1 MESSTNNDPTNFL
14 IKELDKNDEMDYI
27 DDLIKKNIH
36 EKNIFNEPDHEIKP
50 NYFKNTT
57 YHFNQDI
64 ERVWMLLKNF
74 DILSLISNEGH
85 YPCIFLKGQNTW
97 KVGNI
102 FKGNHYGISPFI
114 AKVEKSVNL
123 PEIKKIKWIFNI
135 NDNDYFIIKLESF
148 KVTGDN
154 TTVALQKSKFENFD
168 LYQQIKEKFKQN
180 STYTIFQHVEKILEN
195 EAINLLTYESGIVKG
210 KMKDIWNVIM
220 DFNTLTVIAPNHN
233 HFPNISL
240 KDLKIGEKKKTYIY
254 ESNKEINKF
263 DITLRCRYDN
273 PSWNKWLTVCEI
285 SGGYPKKV
293 PRHTSLLQ
301 LTKINDDECQLSL
314 LTKYHD
320 PIDNKEF
327 KRISD
332 KKKYLLLSIKDYFE
346 NFFCP
351 NASS

>member
-1 MESSTNNDPTNFL
+1 MESPINTDSTNFTF
-14 IKELDKNDEMDYI
+14 KELDKDNEMDYI
-27 DDLIKKNIH
+27 DDLIRVNIR
-36 EKNIFNEPDHEIKP
+36 EEDKFNEPEHEIKS
-50 NYFKNTT
+50 NYFINTT
-57 YHFNQDI
+57 YHFKQDI
-64 ERVWMLLKNF
+64 ERVWSLMRCF

-85 YPCIFLKGQNTW
+85 YPCIFLKGQNTD

-102 FKGNHYGISPFI
+102 FKGNLFGIFPFI

-123 PEIKKIKWIFNI
+123 PEMKKIKWIFNI
-135 NDNDYFIIKLESF
+135 NNNDYFTIKLESY

-154 TTVALQKSKFENFD
+154 TTVILQKTKFEKYE
-168 LYQQIKEKFKQN
+168 LYQEFNKKTHKNNQ
-180 STYTIFQHVEKILEN
+180 TIFQHVENILEN
-195 EAINLLTYESGIVKG
+195 EAINLLTYESGIIKG
-210 KMKDIWNVIM
+210 KMKDIWNVVL
-220 DFNTLTVIAPNHN
+220 DFNKLTVISPNHN

-240 KDLKIGEKKKTYIY
+240 KDLKIGEKKETYICHN
-254 ESNKEINKF
+254 NKEINKF
-263 DITLRCRYDN
+263 DITLRCRYDK
-273 PSWNKWLTVCEI
+273 PGWNKWQIVCEI

-293 PRHTSLLQ
+293 SRHTSLLQ
-301 LTKINDDECQLSL
+301 LTKINDDECQLSM

-327 KRISD
+327 KKISD

>member
-1 MESSTNNDPTNFL
+1 MESSTNNDPTNFI

-27 DDLIKKNIH
+27 DDLIRENIN
-36 EKNIFNEPDHEIKP
+36 EKNKFNHPDHEIKS
-50 NYFKNTT
+50 NYFINIT
-57 YHFNQDI
+57 YHFKQDI

-102 FKGNHYGISPFI
+102 FKGNLYGIFPFI

-180 STYTIFQHVEKILEN
+180 STYTIFQHVAKILEN

-240 KDLKIGEKKKTYIY
+240 KDLKIGEKKKDLY
-254 ESNKEINKF
+254 
-263 DITLRCRYDN
+263 LR
-273 PSWNKWLTVCEI
+273 K
-285 SGGYPKKV
+285 
-293 PRHTSLLQ
+293 
-301 LTKINDDECQLSL
+301 
-314 LTKYHD
+314 
-320 PIDNKEF
+320 
-327 KRISD
+327 
-332 KKKYLLLSIKDYFE
+332 
-346 NFFCP
+346 
-351 NASS
+351 

>member
-1 MESSTNNDPTNFL
+1 MESSINTDSTNFS
-14 IKELDKNDEMDYI
+14 IKDLDKNDEMDDI
-27 DDLIKKNIH
+27 DDLIREKIH
-36 EKNIFNEPDHEIKP
+36 EENKFNELDHKIKS
-50 NYFKNTT
+50 NYFINIT
-57 YHFNQDI
+57 YYFKQDI
-64 ERVWMLLKNF
+64 ERVWMLLRCF

-102 FKGNHYGISPFI
+102 FKGNLYGTFPFI

-135 NDNDYFIIKLESF
+135 NNNDYFTIQLESY

-154 TTVALQKSKFENFD
+154 TTVAL
-168 LYQQIKEKFKQN
+168 LKEKFEKYELYQEFN
-180 STYTIFQHVEKILEN
+180 KKINCKNLYTIFQHVDRILEN

-210 KMKDIWNVIM
+210 KMKDIWNVVM

-240 KDLKIGEKKKTYIY
+240 KDLKIGEKKNTYIY
-254 ESNKEINKF
+254 RNNKEIINF
-263 DITLRCRYDN
+263 DITLTCRYDK
-273 PSWNKWLTVCEI
+273 PGWNKWQIVCEI
-285 SGGYPKKV
+285 SGGYPIKV
-293 PRHTSLLQ
+293 SRHTSLLQ
-301 LTKINDDECQLSL
+301 LTKINDDECQLSM

-332 KKKYLLLSIKDYFE
+332 RKKYLLLSIKDYFE